1 MCEEG
6 LRMDALCFVR
16 KLLFQK
22 QLAFIP
28 KISLKNCADF
38 RRKMH

>member
-1 MCEEG
+1 MCKEG
-6 LRMDALCFVR
+6 LRMDALCFAQ

-22 QLAFIP
+22 QSAFIP
-28 KISLKNCADF
+28 KILLKNCADF

>member
-1 MCEEG
+1 MCKKG
-6 LRMDALCFVR
+6 LHMDALYFVQ

-28 KISLKNCADF
+28 KI
-38 RRKMH
+38 